1 MTALPTSTP
10 AEQGVD
16 ARGVLAF
23 VEALEGLPDVEP
35 HSLVLLRHGHVV
47 AQGWWSP
54 YEPDGLQLLYSL
66 SKSVTS
72 CAAGLAVAEG
82 LLDLDAPVLQY
93 FPELVDQVP
102 GASRALL
109 VRHVAS
115 MASGHLDDT
124 WERVVTADP
133 QEPVR
138 AFLRLPPDR
147 PPGTVFAYDQ
157 SSSYTLAAIVQRLT
171 GQPLSAYL
179 RPRLLDPLGI
189 GEVSWLADHLGR
201 ELGFS
206 GLHATTGAVA
216 ALGQL
221 LLDGGAWQG
230 RPLLPPAWVAEAT
243 RRHVDTAGESRPP
256 DWQQGYGLQLWR
268 SSHGYRGDGAFGQF
282 CLVLPEHD
290 AVLALTA
297 QTEQMQAV
305 LDTVWGT
312 LLPAL
317 GGGPAA
323 PGGDDAA
330 LAERLTRLVVP
341 LVGGAPGPPPAEQ
354 GWAGAFTPTARAAR
368 EQPSLAEVVL
378 AEDADGWTV
387 TLGETGGPLTARLG
401 TGAWRRTDAELG
413 GPDDLVPL
421 AVDGGWTGPGRLR
434 VDVLFVD
441 TPHRLALTLTLEG
454 RTVDVRWVTR
464 SLHTGTLHG
473 LRSPSRVRTG

>member
-16 ARGVLAF
+16 ARGVLDL
-23 VEALEGLPDVEP
+23 VETLEGLPDVEP
-35 HSLVLLRHGHVV
+35 HSLVLVRHGHVV

-54 YEPDGLQLLYSL
+54 YTPDGLQLLYSL

-82 LLDLDAPVLQY
+82 LLDLDTPVLQH
-93 FPELVDQVP
+93 FPELVDAVP
-102 GASRALL
+102 EASRTLL
-109 VRHVAS
+109 VRHIAA

-124 WERVVTADP
+124 WGPVTTADP
-133 QEPVR
+133 SEPVR
-138 AFLRLPPDR
+138 AFLQLLPEQPH
-147 PPGTVFAYDQ
+147 GTVFAYDQ

-171 GQPLSAYL
+171 GQPLTAYL

-189 GEVSWLADHLGR
+189 GAVSWEADHLGR

-221 LLDGGAWQG
+221 LLDEGTWQG
-230 RPLLPPAWVAEAT
+230 RPLLPQGWVAEAT
-243 RRHVDTAGESRPP
+243 RVHVGTAGGSRPP
-256 DWQQGYGLQLWR
+256 DWQQGYGLQFWR
-268 SSHGYRGDGAFGQF
+268 SRHGYRGDGAFGQF

-305 LDTVWGT
+305 LDAVWRI

-317 GGGPAA
+317 GGAPTA
-323 PGGDDAA
+323 PGPDDAA
-330 LAERLTRLVVP
+330 LAARLTGLVVP
-341 LVGGAPGPPPAEQ
+341 LVGEAPQPPPAER
-354 GWAGAFTPTARAAR
+354 GWAGTFTPTDRAAR
-368 EQPSLAEVVL
+368 EQPSLTDVVL
-378 AEDADGWTV
+378 AEDADGWSV
-387 TLGETGGPLTARLG
+387 TLTETGAPLTARLG
-401 TGAWRRTDAELG
+401 TGAWRRTDAERW
-413 GPDDLVPL
+413 GPDDVVPL
-421 AVDGGWTGPGRLR
+421 AVDGGWTAPGTLR
-434 VDVLFVD
+434 VDVLFVE
-441 TPHRLALTLTLEG
+441 TPHRLVLTLSLAG
-454 RTVDVRWVTR
+454 RTVDLRWVTR
-464 SLHTGTLHG
+464 SLHTDTLHG